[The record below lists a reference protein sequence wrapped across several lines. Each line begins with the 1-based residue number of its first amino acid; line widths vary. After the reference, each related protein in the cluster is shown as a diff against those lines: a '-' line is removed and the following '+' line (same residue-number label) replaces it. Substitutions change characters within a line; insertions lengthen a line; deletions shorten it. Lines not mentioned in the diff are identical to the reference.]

1 MTVYIYKKQK
11 KHSRSDTDKYIQ
23 ISLEKYFN
31 TSEVFN
37 IKRTPLGKPYI
48 DGKSIFL
55 GVTHT
60 DDTLLIAVSE
70 NCSFGIDAEA
80 SERHIERPR
89 KLAEKYF
96 SQSEFDYI
104 SKNNYSGKSFLEIW
118 TKKEAYVK
126 YLGTGLSDISKFD
139 TFSLDGFF
147 TRAEYNNLI
156 INIYTKEAQDNIGVI
171 PVY

>member
-23 ISLEKYFN
+23 ISLCNFFKCDKEF
-31 TSEVFN
+31 
-37 IKRTPLGKPYI
+37 IICRTPLGKPYI
-48 DGKSIFL
+48 DGKSIFI

-60 DDTLLIAVSE
+60 DDTLLVAVSRKQ
-70 NCSFGIDAEA
+70 NFGIDAEA

-104 SKNNYSGKSFLEIW
+104 SKNNYSDKSFLEIW

-126 YLGTGLSDISKFD
+126 YLGTGFSDISKID
-139 TFSLDGFF
+139 TFTLDGYF

>member
-1 MTVYIYKKQK
+1 MTVFIYNKLK
-11 KHSRSDTDKYIQ
+11 KHTKSDTDKYIQ

-48 DGKSIFL
+48 DTKSAFL

-60 DDTLLIAVSE
+60 DNTLLIGISKKQ
-70 NCSFGIDAEA
+70 NFGIDAED
-80 SERHIERPR
+80 SKRNVERADKIC
-89 KLAEKYF
+89 KKYF
-96 SQSEFDYI
+96 SQSEIDYI
-104 SKNNYSGKSFLEIW
+104 SKNEFSSISFLEIW

-126 YLGTGLSDISKFD
+126 YLGTGLSDISSTD
-139 TFSLDGFF
+139 TFTLDGYF

-156 INIYTKEAQDNIGVI
+156 INIYTKEALDNIGII